1 MSQEKEKSRFL
12 EFRHHPH
19 GTKNADGS
27 LMLNRFSSILT
38 NGYEFP
44 GAQAMLYAA
53 GIKNQED
60 MRSKPQVGVAS
71 VWWEG
76 NPCNMHLLDLGN
88 TVKEGLEKNGMIGWQ
103 FNTIGVS
110 DAITMS
116 NQGMRFS
123 LQSRDIIADSVETTT
138 CAQAHDANIS
148 IPGCDKNMPGCIM
161 AMARHNRPSLMI
173 YGGSI
178 KGGFSERLKQ
188 PVNISS
194 CYEAH
199 GAMMYGKLT
208 TDDLDDLI
216 RNACPGPG
224 GCGGMYTANTM
235 ATAIEAMGLTL
246 PGSSSTPAEGPAKR
260 RECIAA
266 AAAIKV
272 CLEKDIKPRDLI
284 TKESLE
290 NALVMTTALCG
301 STNAVL
307 HFLAISHSADLD
319 LTIDDFQRVADKIP
333 VLADL
338 KPSGKYM
345 MYDLYELGGTPS
357 VLKYFIQV
365 NLINGNI
372 PTVTGKTL
380 AENVASAPDLMSMK
394 QDIIRSIEN
403 PIKATGHI
411 RILKGNLAPGGAV
424 AKITGKEGKKFVGK
438 ARVYN
443 GEEQLMKSLE
453 KGEIKPS
460 VNTVLVVRYEG
471 PKASHGFIVGHV
483 VPEAQ
488 CGGPIAVLQDGDVV
502 TIDAESNQLNMDV
515 SDEEIATRLKSW
527 KAPKPKV
534 NRGTLSKYIH
544 LVGDAS
550 HGLAP
555 STPLQDT

>member
-1 MSQEKEKSRFL
+1 
-12 EFRHHPH
+12 
-19 GTKNADGS
+19 
-27 LMLNRFSSILT
+27 
-38 NGYEFP
+38 
-44 GAQAMLYAA
+44 
-53 GIKNQED
+53 
-60 MRSKPQVGVAS
+60 
-71 VWWEG
+71 
-76 NPCNMHLLDLGN
+76 
-88 TVKEGLEKNGMIGWQ
+88 
-103 FNTIGVS
+103 
-110 DAITMS
+110 
-116 NQGMRFS
+116 
-123 LQSRDIIADSVETTT
+123 
-138 CAQAHDANIS
+138 
-148 IPGCDKNMPGCIM
+148 
-161 AMARHNRPSLMI
+161 MI

-194 CYEAH
+194 CFEAH

-208 TDDLDDLI
+208 TDDLDDVI
-216 RNACPGPG
+216 RHACPGPG

-260 RECIAA
+260 RECLAA
-266 AAAIKV
+266 AAAIKAL
-272 CLEKDIKPRDLI
+272 LEKDIKPRDLI

-290 NALVMTTALCG
+290 NALVMTMALCG

-357 VLKYFIQV
+357 VLKYLIQV

-394 QDIIRSIEN
+394 QDIIRPIEN

-453 KGEIKPS
+453 GGEIKPS
-460 VNTVLVVRYEG
+460 ENTVLVVRYEG
-471 PKASHGFIVGHV
+471 PK
-483 VPEAQ
+483 
-488 CGGPIAVLQDGDVV
+488 GGPGMVGAILDPRSHSS
-502 TIDAESNQLNMDV
+502 AET
-515 SDEEIATRLKSW
+515 AKCW
-527 KAPKPKV
+527 K
-534 NRGTLSKYIH
+534 NS
-544 LVGDAS
+544 
-550 HGLAP
+550 
-555 STPLQDT
+555 